1 MAKKMVPPQGFPIS
15 PLNHTI
21 QVYMSRPKVLPRRAI
36 PGDSPDSE
44 MTVKCRVYG
53 KLKWWCNF
61 IPVITHSCCISS
73 SLSGVLGITNSS
85 FSSPEASWDTS
96 CLSML
101 LSSYRGAEGF
111 SGVLGI
117 VKLSLVSKLS
127 LPLFTTLNGLRSL
140 SPVTKLYV

>member
-1 MAKKMVPPQGFPIS
+1 MYVCNKKNTFWTPILETYFRFFYQHMTPS
-15 PLNHTI
+15 IEDISILCI
-21 QVYMSRPKVLPRRAI
+21 QRWLSVVQY
-36 PGDSPDSE
+36 
-44 MTVKCRVYG
+44 YG
-53 KLKWWCNF
+53 KLNRWCDF

-101 LSSYRGAEGF
+101 LSSCRGAEGF

-140 SPVTKLYV
+140 SPGTKLYV